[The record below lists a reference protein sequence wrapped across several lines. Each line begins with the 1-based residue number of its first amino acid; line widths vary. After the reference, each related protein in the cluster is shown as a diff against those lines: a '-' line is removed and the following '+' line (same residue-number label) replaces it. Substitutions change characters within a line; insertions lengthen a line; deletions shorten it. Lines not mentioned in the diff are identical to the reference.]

1 MAEKNLIEF
10 LILSNPNK
18 KEKQKQLLIS
28 GSLSRRVNWLFPEF
42 FSLLLT
48 FEFTDGFILP
58 TLSYFVLI
66 FVVQDII

>member
-1 MAEKNLIEF
+1 
-10 LILSNPNK
+10 
-18 KEKQKQLLIS
+18 LIS